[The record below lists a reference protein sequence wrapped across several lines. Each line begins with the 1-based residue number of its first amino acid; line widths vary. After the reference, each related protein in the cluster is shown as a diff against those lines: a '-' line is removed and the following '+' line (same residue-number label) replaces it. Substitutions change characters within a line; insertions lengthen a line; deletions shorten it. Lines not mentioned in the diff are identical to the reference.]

1 MMAHERIS
9 TRSEDYITRLF
20 AKESDVLKRV
30 SAALKESG
38 KFGINVSPYEGKL
51 LHFFIRL
58 TGAKSVVEIG
68 TLYGYST
75 LWMAEALPADG
86 KIVSLEK
93 NPEHF
98 EMAQKLLR
106 DSPVASKIDLR
117 CGDATE
123 LLRELDLTAD
133 LVFIDADKG
142 NYANYLSW
150 AVRNV
155 KPGGLIIGDNTL
167 LFGHMIGEDRGE
179 RAGEKAIAAMT
190 AFNETLAKSDEFVSI
205 MIPTYE
211 GMTVAMRKH

>member
-1 MMAHERIS
+1 MAHERIS
-9 TRSEDYITRLF
+9 TRSEEYITRLF
-20 AKESDVLKRV
+20 SKESA
-30 SAALKESG
+30 SLKEISKALRADG

-58 TGAKSVVEIG
+58 IRAKTVVEIG

-75 LWMAEALPADG
+75 VWMAEALPEDG
-86 KIVSLEK
+86 KIVSIEK
-93 NPEHF
+93 NPENF
-98 EMAQKLLR
+98 ERAMTLVKAA
-106 DSPVASKIDLR
+106 PAASKIDLR
-117 CGDATE
+117 CGDAVE

-150 AVRNV
+150 AVRHV
-155 KPGGLIIGDNTL
+155 RPGGLIIGDNTF

-205 MIPTYE
+205 MIPTFE